1 MRCNELSSNTQVDD
15 QHLNAAAIVRA
26 APTHLT
32 QTNPSGP
39 THKFAADTFGAGSR
53 YS

>member
-1 MRCNELSSNTQVDD
+1 MCCNELPSNTQVDD

-32 QTNPSGP
+32 ETNPSGP
-39 THKFAADTFGAGSR
+39 TQKFAADTIRAGSR